1 MAMRRSARLGFY
13 IWLAG
18 LATLIA
24 GYRLDFIG
32 RAAYAFEKGKLQAE
46 TEHLNTILPGD
57 VANLEKIS
65 HSFSLIAEAVKPSV
79 VHIVAKSTD
88 RRSNEQMRQ
97 MFGDRLPSR
106 PRSGT
111 GSGVIIDSDG
121 HIVTNNHVIAD
132 AEKITVSLHDGRKYT
147 ARVVGTDSKTD
158 IAVIQIKADRLH
170 PARFGDSDK
179 MKVGYLVLAIGSPFR
194 LDHTV
199 SHGILSAID
208 RHDVIEDIEYNGFL
222 QTDAPINPGNSGG
235 PLINTRGEI
244 VGINTAIATESGGNM
259 GVGFAI
265 PSNTVNAVASML
277 KTGKAVVRGYLGVSI
292 RQLDLEVAQSYG
304 LSEPAVLVTGVIGSG
319 PAGKGGLRAD
329 DILTSVDDRPVR
341 SSEELQKVIAT
352 TDPGRMVTLRVLRNQ
367 ANEEIKVLIEPQPQN
382 FSTKADLTEIKRGP
396 EGQDAGSASPNTEPS
411 GKKDDA
417 GFLGLGFEADTV
429 SPDHIARY
437 NLDSSIQNGVVIT
450 RVDQLSEAFDA
461 GLRTGNV
468 ITRVGGQ
475 AITSKAELTDA
486 LSDTSKLAKGVR
498 IWVRQRDGTGFPMVL
513 RRP

>member
-1 MAMRRSARLGFY
+1 MRRSAKLGLY
-13 IWLAG
+13 VWLAG

-32 RAAYAFEKGKLQAE
+32 RAAYAFEKGKLQAD
-46 TEHLNTILPGD
+46 TEHLSTILPGD

-111 GSGVIIDSDG
+111 GSGVIIDDDG

-132 AEKITVSLHDGRKYT
+132 AEKISVSLHDGRKYT
-147 ARVVGTDSKTD
+147 ARVIGTDPKTD

-170 PARFGDSDK
+170 AARFGDSDK
-179 MKVGYLVLAIGSPFR
+179 IKVGYLVLAIGSPFR

-199 SHGILSAID
+199 SHGIVSAID
-208 RHDVIEDIEYNGFL
+208 RHDVIDDIEYNGFL

-277 KTGKAVVRGYLGVSI
+277 KTGKPVVRGYLGVSI
-292 RQLDLEVAQSYG
+292 RPIDWSVAESYG
-304 LSEPAVLVTGVIGSG
+304 LQQPAVLVTGVIGDG
-319 PAGKGGLRAD
+319 PAGKGGLKQD
-329 DILTSVDDRPVR
+329 DILVSVDDRPVR
-341 SSEELQKVIAT
+341 TSEELQKVIAT
-352 TDPGRMVTLRVLRNQ
+352 TDPGKTVTLRVLRNQ
-367 ANEEIKVLIEPQPQN
+367 VNEEIKVLIEPQPQN
-382 FSTKADLTEIKRGP
+382 FSTRADLTEIKRAP
-396 EGQDAGSASPNTEPS
+396 RGQDAGSSSPNSESS
-411 GKKDDA
+411 GKQDDL
-417 GFLGLGFEADTV
+417 GFMGLGFEVDTV
-429 SPDHIARY
+429 SPDHVARY
-437 NLDSSIQNGVVIT
+437 NLDPSQNGVVVT
-450 RVDQLSEAFDA
+450 RIDPLCEAYDA
-461 GLRTGNV
+461 GLRTGYI
-468 ITRVGGQ
+468 ITRVGSDR
-475 AITSKAELTDA
+475 ITNKAELTDA
-486 LSDTSKLAKGVR
+486 LRDPSLLTKGVR
-498 IWVRQRDGTGFPMVL
+498 VWVRQREGSGFPMVL